1 MDPQA
6 SGPELSRRG
15 ILGGIGASYLQ
26 AGVSIVATFVS
37 TPIFLAWLG
46 AETFGLYLATTSWVG
61 YLAVFRVGFPQ
72 AAGNQIAASV
82 ARSEPDQAADVLKTS
97 VYLSAL
103 AALAA
108 AAVMAA
114 LIATGIVSARLFRGS
129 DAVERLAMPL
139 LVTSGAGF
147 LIALPLQQYIAGL
160 RALRLIHLEQ
170 LVQALVRALGVAGG
184 IAVLAAGLGAVP
196 FAASQASVT
205 VLAGLLCA
213 VLVARALGREVRA
226 RARFRGGLARALVNP
241 GLHFLLL
248 ALSGALIWGTQNIV
262 ISMYDSAAAVTP
274 YAVSF
279 RLITMALTWLALGIG
294 ALGPTVTSLWVSGR
308 RESLERVLLELL
320 KLGMAGV
327 VVVGIVLGC
336 FGRDFVRLWAGPDAV
351 VSSRVMWTFVAILL
365 AVSFTACFELLLI
378 ATSKHARYAHV
389 SLLEGGMNLGLSVLL
404 IGPLGVWGVAL
415 GTLAAHLM
423 GSAWYVPRSVTRM
436 LSLGWGRIVRESI
449 APMLLPAA
457 GSLTWSGICAS
468 SIPVGGW
475 GSWMLCAGGSA
486 ASFVIIYA
494 ALGLNEWER
503 ENARRIAGV
512 LRQRWPFSKGR
523 SGG

>member
-1 MDPQA
+1 MDQQA

-37 TPIFLAWLG
+37 TPILLAWLG
-46 AETFGLYLATTSWVG
+46 AETFGLFLATTSWVG
-61 YLAVFRVGFPQ
+61 YLAVFRMGFPQ
-72 AAGNQIAASV
+72 AAGNQMAASV
-82 ARSEPDQAADVLKTS
+82 ARSERDQAADVLKTS

-103 AALAA
+103 AA
-108 AAVMAA
+108 AAVLAA

-129 DAVERLAMPL
+129 DVVGRLAMPL
-139 LVTSGAGF
+139 LVTSAVGF

-170 LVQALVRALGVAGG
+170 LVQALVRVLGVAGG
-184 IAVLAAGLGAVP
+184 IAVLASGLGAIP
-196 FAASQASVT
+196 FAVSQASVT

-248 ALSGALIWGTQNIV
+248 ALSGALIWGTDNIV
-262 ISMYDSAAAVTP
+262 ISMYDSSAAVTP

-279 RLITMALTWLALGIG
+279 RLFTMALTWLTLGVG
-294 ALGPTVTSLWVSGR
+294 ALAPTVTSLWVSGR
-308 RESLERVLLELL
+308 RASLERVLLELL

-327 VVVGIVLGC
+327 AVVGIVLGF
-336 FGRDFVRLWAGPDAV
+336 FGRDFVRLWAGPEAV
-351 VSSRVMWTFVAILL
+351 VSSRVMWTFVAILFV
-365 AVSFTACFELLLI
+365 VSFTICFELFLI

-423 GSAWYVPRSVTRM
+423 GSAWYVPRSVSRM
-436 LSLGWGRIVRESI
+436 LTLGWGRIVRVAF

-457 GSLTWSGICAS
+457 GSLTWSGFCAS
-468 SIPVGGW
+468 CLPVEDGEPG
-475 GSWMLCAGGSA
+475 CAVQGA
-486 ASFVIIYA
+486 PLPAS
-494 ALGLNEWER
+494 
-503 ENARRIAGV
+503 
-512 LRQRWPFSKGR
+512 
-523 SGG
+523 